1 MAHAQSAHGLSC
13 AAAPQADQGAKPPAV
28 PRWAVIIRNC
38 NGVAELIGQIHQT
51 EGAAVKMA
59 EYWQEHYCGGAP
71 VTAEVVTFQVPTVG
85 VE

>member
-1 MAHAQSAHGLSC
+1 
-13 AAAPQADQGAKPPAV
+13 
-28 PRWAVIIRNC
+28 
-38 NGVAELIGQIHQT
+38 VAELIGQIHQT

-85 VE
+85 VGVKSEKDLLNGSERTPDLL